1 MTDTTQT
8 TDTAAPVA
16 APASES
22 TPTNTEPSQATPAS
36 ADVYGSSSATETTAT
51 PQNAPM
57 GQTEASGGIINQLY
71 TSEGG
76 LAENYTDLLREN
88 GMENLTNTI
97 QKYKSA
103 DGLLKGAAN
112 LVNFAGK
119 KVTGTIV
126 PNEGSSPEEVAEYH
140 KAIGVPESATAYD
153 LKPENMAEGLGW
165 DDGLAGEWQN
175 VFHEAGVTQAQAQ
188 ALSQAYSDITNTQL
202 EQANQTLA
210 SNAEAEMAEQQRFM
224 KKQWGANYDSNM
236 QSAVDMAQVVGFD
249 LENQGDMT
257 ALRNPKVLDLL
268 LAKSSSM
275 QEGTLPR
282 SGTPANANYQS
293 PQATADKIFAK
304 HNGKIQFAPI
314 EEQKAYQEARKLQF
328 QQSKQFSAQ
337 NATVV
342 VFCVHGCCG
351 NL

>member
-76 LAENYTDLLREN
+76 LADNYTDLLREN

-112 LVNFAGK
+112 LVTFAGK
-119 KVTGTIV
+119 KIEGIVV

-153 LKPENMAEGLGW
+153 LKPEALPEGMEW
-165 DDGLAGEWQN
+165 DDSLSVPWQN
-175 VFHEAGVTQAQAQ
+175 AFHEAGISQTQAQA
-188 ALSQAYSDITNTQL
+188 LTQAYADITNTQL
-202 EQANQTLA
+202 TQANETLA
-210 SNAEAEMAEQQRFM
+210 SNAASEMAEQQATM
-224 KKQWGANYDSNM
+224 KKAWGANYDSNM
-236 QSAVDMAQVVGFD
+236 QSAVNMAEVVGFD
-249 LENQGDMT
+249 LDNQGDMQ

-268 LAKSSSM
+268 LSKSSSM

-282 SGTPANANYQS
+282 SGAPTNSNYQS
-293 PQATADKIFAK
+293 PKELADRIFAK
-304 HNGKIQFAPI
+304 HNGKIQFAPP
-314 EEQKAYQEARKLQF
+314 EEQKAYNEARKMQF
-328 QQSKQFSAQ
+328 QQSK
-337 NATVV
+337 
-342 VFCVHGCCG
+342 
-351 NL
+351 

>member
-1 MTDTTQT
+1 MTDTTP
-8 TDTAAPVA
+8 TDTASPSG

-22 TPTNTEPSQATPAS
+22 TPTNTAPEASTAS
-36 ADVYGSSSATETTAT
+36 ADVYSGSSS
-51 PQNAPM
+51 
-57 GQTEASGGIINQLY
+57 TEAVQSSPEASTSQPEGIINQLY

-119 KVTGTIV
+119 KVEGVIV
-126 PNEGSSPEEVAEYH
+126 PNEGSSPEEIAEYQ

-153 LKPENMAEGLGW
+153 LKPENMPEGMEW
-165 DDGLAGEWQN
+165 DQGLSETWQN
-175 VFHEAGVTQAQAQ
+175 AFHEAGISQTQAQ

-210 SNAEAEMAEQQRFM
+210 ANAEAEMAEQHSFM

-268 LAKSSSM
+268 LSKSSSM

-282 SGTPANANYQS
+282 NGAPANANYQS
-293 PQATADKIFAK
+293 PQAKADSIFQK
-304 HNGKIQFAPI
+304 HGGKIQFAPV
-314 EEQKAYQEARKLQF
+314 EEQKAYHEARKLQY
-328 QQSKQFSAQ
+328 QQAK
-337 NATVV
+337 
-342 VFCVHGCCG
+342 
-351 NL
+351 

>member
-1 MTDTTQT
+1 MTDTTP
-8 TDTAAPVA
+8 TDTASPSG

-22 TPTNTEPSQATPAS
+22 TPTNTAPEASTAS
-36 ADVYGSSSATETTAT
+36 ADVYGGSSS
-51 PQNAPM
+51 
-57 GQTEASGGIINQLY
+57 TEAVQSSPEAYTSQPEGIINQLY

-119 KVTGTIV
+119 KVEGVIV
-126 PNEGSSPEEVAEYH
+126 PNEGSSPEEIAEYQ

-153 LKPENMAEGLGW
+153 LKPENMPEGMEW
-165 DDGLAGEWQN
+165 DQGLSETWQN
-175 VFHEAGVTQAQAQ
+175 AFHEAGISQTQAQ

-210 SNAEAEMAEQQRFM
+210 ANAEAEMAEQHSFM

-268 LAKSSSM
+268 LSKSSSM

-282 SGTPANANYQS
+282 GGAPANANYQS
-293 PQATADKIFAK
+293 PQAKADSIFQK
-304 HNGKIQFAPI
+304 HGGKIQFAPV
-314 EEQKAYQEARKLQF
+314 EEQKAYHEARKLQY
-328 QQSKQFSAQ
+328 QQAK
-337 NATVV
+337 
-342 VFCVHGCCG
+342 
-351 NL
+351 